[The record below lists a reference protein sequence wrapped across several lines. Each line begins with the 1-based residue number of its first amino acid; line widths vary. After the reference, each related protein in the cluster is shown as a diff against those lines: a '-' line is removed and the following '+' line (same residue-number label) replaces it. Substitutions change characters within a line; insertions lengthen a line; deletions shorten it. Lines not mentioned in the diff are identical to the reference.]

1 MAQDRDHHRHV
12 DPLAKAEQDIRGVFD
27 LAKRFKRA
35 WSQWTA
41 PFEPGPPQPPPV
53 HAQRRQPPPQQQQRE
68 PEKIR
73 VSAEV
78 VEDSVTGIKIVVRDT
93 TQPIKRGDR

>member
-27 LAKRFKRA
+27 LAKRLKRA
-35 WSQWTA
+35 WNQWA
-41 PFEPGPPQPPPV
+41 EPFESGQRPPAGQT
-53 HAQRRQPPPQQQQRE
+53 QRRQPQQQQRK
-68 PEKIR
+68 PEEIR